1 VHGLPPPSRQLSPP
15 TKRSGTRGEGEARA
29 SDKAALFDFSDVERA
44 MEVARVPQH
53 VQREEL
59 LLFDFDVTLL
69 PGAESWLRVN
79 DGCSVAELRF
89 FEPRCV
95 GFFCRLAP
103 LLSLAATEKPCAVS
117 DRALPAPDSPL
128 NCASGIVLVSQ
139 VSAAD
144 EVDGG
149 GCGQRRGGKVE
160 RAIRAASRGCGNRRC
175 VEMVRAHN
183 GK

>member
-1 VHGLPPPSRQLSPP
+1 MHGLPPP

-95 GFFCRLAP
+95 FFLSRSPPFARSYREALCGIGQGSASAGF
-103 LLSLAATEKPCAVS
+103 ATELCFGDCAGF
-117 DRALPAPDSPL
+117 A
-128 NCASGIVLVSQ
+128 GI
-139 VSAAD
+139 
-144 EVDGG
+144 
-149 GCGQRRGGKVE
+149 GC
-160 RAIRAASRGCGNRRC
+160 
-175 VEMVRAHN
+175 
-183 GK
+183 